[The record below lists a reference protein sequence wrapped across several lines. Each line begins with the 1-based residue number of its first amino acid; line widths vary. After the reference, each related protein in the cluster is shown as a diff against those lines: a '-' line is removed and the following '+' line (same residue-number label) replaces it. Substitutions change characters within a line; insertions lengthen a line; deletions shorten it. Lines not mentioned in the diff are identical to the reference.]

1 MIGLFDSGNGG
12 LTVFCALRAR
22 FPDVRF
28 VYLGDHASAPYGN
41 RPSEDIVALTRTGVE
56 TLFRYGCQLVLL
68 ACNTATAIA
77 CRTLQQDWLPGS
89 DWQGHNV
96 LGIIAPTV
104 EAATQTPWAQT
115 SPQYPQKNN
124 TDLIAVFATGRTV
137 DSNVYPEEIGKRCP
151 KARIIQQACPELAGA
166 IEQTVP
172 PEKIDAMIKEYV
184 AGLMENADGVV
195 PHRAILG
202 CTHFP
207 LVEAHFRAYLPLETR
222 LLPQAD
228 AVVEA
233 LDDYLERHPRYI
245 SVSPAGKGSVLLTT
259 GDAAQA
265 SEIAQ
270 PLWRQDLIFQKVA

>member
-1 MIGLFDSGNGG
+1 M
-12 LTVFCALRAR
+12 
-22 FPDVRF
+22 
-28 VYLGDHASAPYGN
+28 
-41 RPSEDIVALTRTGVE
+41 ALTRTGVE